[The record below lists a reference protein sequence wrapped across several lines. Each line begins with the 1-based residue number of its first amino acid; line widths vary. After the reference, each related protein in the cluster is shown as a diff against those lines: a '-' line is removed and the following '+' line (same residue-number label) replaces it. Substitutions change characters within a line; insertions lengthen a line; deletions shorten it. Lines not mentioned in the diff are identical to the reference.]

1 MGIIDFFSIKFDVLW
16 VKMFKNSEK
25 VLNLRELTHFE
36 HQITISEHR
45 FDFLD
50 VYLHQKKILMV
61 KVYG

>member
-36 HQITISEHR
+36 HQITISEH
-45 FDFLD
+45 
-50 VYLHQKKILMV
+50 
-61 KVYG
+61 